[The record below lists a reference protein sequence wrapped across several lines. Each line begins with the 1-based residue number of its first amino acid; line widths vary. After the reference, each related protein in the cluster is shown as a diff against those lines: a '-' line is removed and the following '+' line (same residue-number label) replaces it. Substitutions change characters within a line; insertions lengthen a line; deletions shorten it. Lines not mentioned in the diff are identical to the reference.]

1 MTYDKEVINTKKT
14 KTHIPLKLDLHIV
27 ANFNEEL
34 VARWSQ

>member
-14 KTHIPLKLDLHIV
+14 KIHIPPKLDLPIV

-34 VARWSQ
+34 VAR

>member
-14 KTHIPLKLDLHIV
+14 KIHIPLKLDLHIV
-27 ANFNEEL
+27 ANLNEEL

>member
-14 KTHIPLKLDLHIV
+14 KIHIPLKLDLQIV

-34 VARWSQ
+34 VAR

>member
-14 KTHIPLKLDLHIV
+14 KTHIPLQLDLQIV

-34 VARWSQ
+34 VAR